1 MASAA
6 HARAVVHRLPGKG
19 KSKTV
24 SEGESA
30 LFQDLPQIRRLKADI
45 SRQVE
50 KLSHIASHRAER
62 TKDIQTRLRN
72 CLYERLTQITLL
84 TALEV
89 GFIGTQASS
98 EDATS
103 AKEYEQRIYK
113 NTGLITIYKNMPDED
128 QKQEKRITVYLAQKQ
143 KEFALIQT

>member
-1 MASAA
+1 
-6 HARAVVHRLPGKG
+6 
-19 KSKTV
+19 
-24 SEGESA
+24 
-30 LFQDLPQIRRLKADI
+30 
-45 SRQVE
+45 
-50 KLSHIASHRAER
+50 
-62 TKDIQTRLRN
+62 
-72 CLYERLTQITLL
+72 LTQITLL

-103 AKEYEQRIYK
+103 AKEYERIYK

-143 KEFALIQT
+143 KEFALIQTWVRR